1 MNRPGAEI
9 TCREL
14 VELVRDY
21 FEGRLP
27 DPVRIRFDDHL
38 ALCPGCVTY
47 LQQMRT
53 TMTLVSRVEVLERRP
68 EVAALLDAFRGFGA
82 GLSSG

>member
-14 VELVRDY
+14 VELVSDY